1 MGSYKHMSV
10 LTIRLWIIFT
20 TECKKKKKINLWHL
34 SLAKP
39 GFQALCFVHRLRQSY
54 SSGCKSEIITYIKTG
69 EATASKVN
77 HIYGMTVPSDF
88 WTRFL
93 NISNLHNILSFSLCP
108 GRSTYF
114 MSRLSHPLEMLH
126 FFYCFQFYIK
136 TNKKNNKPP
145 TIWQAEHMQESS
157 SNCCGKCWLM
167 SGSQGWNSSVE
178 VCWIY
183 KAGKQVVPCQGCLL
197 RLQQRS
203 QVSSR

>member
-1 MGSYKHMSV
+1 MNYIYNWV
-10 LTIRLWIIFT
+10 Q
-20 TECKKKKKINLWHL
+20 KKKINLSHL

-126 FFYCFQFYIK
+126 FFTVFSFTLKQ
-136 TNKKNNKPP
+136 TNKKTKNPQQSGKLN
-145 TIWQAEHMQESS
+145 ICRRAQAIVVE
-157 SNCCGKCWLM
+157 NA
-167 SGSQGWNSSVE
+167 GWYLDHRDEIPV
-178 VCWIY
+178 
-183 KAGKQVVPCQGCLL
+183 
-197 RLQQRS
+197 
-203 QVSSR
+203 